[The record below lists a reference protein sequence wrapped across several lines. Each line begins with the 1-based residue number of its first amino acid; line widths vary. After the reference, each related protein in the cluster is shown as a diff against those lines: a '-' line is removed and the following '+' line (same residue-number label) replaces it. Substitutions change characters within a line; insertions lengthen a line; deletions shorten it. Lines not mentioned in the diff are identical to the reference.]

1 MIIILKN
8 RISSTSAAA
17 VTDDDDAIEFDM
29 DFFVSNI
36 LFDIVRFF
44 LPCLVAVCAP
54 FFRVLTVCLFVS
66 QSKASGYSV
75 QVYNIH
81 IFFYYFECNEYV

>member
-17 VTDDDDAIEFDM
+17 VTDDDDAIKFDM

-36 LFDIVRFF
+36 SFGIVRFSS
-44 LPCLVAVCAP
+44 CLASLLCVP
-54 FFRVLTVCLFVS
+54 LFF
-66 QSKASGYSV
+66 
-75 QVYNIH
+75 VY
-81 IFFYYFECNEYV
+81 